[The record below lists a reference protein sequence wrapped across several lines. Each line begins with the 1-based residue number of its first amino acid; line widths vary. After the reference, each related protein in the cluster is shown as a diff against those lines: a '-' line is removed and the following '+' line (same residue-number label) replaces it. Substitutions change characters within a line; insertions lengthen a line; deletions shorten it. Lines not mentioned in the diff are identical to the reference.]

1 MTGYATKLVENV
13 IMSFRANNK
22 RLTKCGKKSKS

>member
-1 MTGYATKLVENV
+1 MTGYATKLVENA

-22 RLTKCGKKSKS
+22 LLIKCGKKSKS